1 MKIIVGSRGSNLAL
15 TQTKWLI
22 HRLKEKNPEVLFEL
36 KIIKTKGDQVQHL
49 ALDKIGDKGLFTK
62 ALEDALLAG
71 DIHMA
76 VHSMKDM
83 PSRLPRGLTLGVP
96 TLRED
101 ARDVLV
107 TPHAIRSLKDLPE
120 NATVAT
126 GSKRRAYQLKA
137 LRPDLSVVGIRGNID
152 TRIQKMLD
160 QKLDG
165 VILAAS
171 GLKRANLFESDR
183 YHCYPLSEKEFI
195 PAPAQG
201 ILAVEITEDN
211 AFVKDML
218 TTIMDENTHRQ
229 MLAER
234 SFLETLDGSCH
245 IPMGAYLDIHDQ
257 EITLYGLYGSQD
269 GSILHRGSLT
279 GKLGEEESLGQR
291 LAEQLKEKVA
301 RDIAPGTVYLTGA
314 GCGDEGL
321 LTVKAQEVLKSC
333 DVLVYDALVNS
344 NFLRE
349 TKPECEHIYVGKRA
363 KNHAMPQDEINQ
375 LLVRLAQAGK
385 NVVRLKGGDPYVFG
399 RGGEEG
405 EVLYDAGVPFEVI
418 PGITSVIGGLAY
430 AGIPITHR
438 DCVASFQI
446 VTGHRKEDGEELDW
460 QALANYK
467 GTTVFLMGVKNLKS
481 IMDNLM
487 DKGMRKDMPVAV
499 VHKASTPSQRV
510 VSGTIESIY
519 DTVVTEKI
527 TAPSLI
533 VVGDVVSKREKL
545 RFFDN
550 KPLFGKRVV
559 VTRSRNQSSKMVKQ
573 LEALGAQ
580 TIMYPTITVE
590 PILEEVTRLAEVLE
604 DLQSYTHLV
613 MTSVN
618 GVEIF
623 FRTLHQKGLDARAL
637 AGLHIT
643 AVGPETKKAFEQ
655 KGIVPDFMPKRYVGE
670 ELIDG
675 LWPITDENSKI
686 LIPRSKNARV
696 DVVEA
701 LQKKCVVE
709 EIQIY
714 QTLRE
719 DLAEVDMLDLLKEQ
733 AIDYITFT
741 SSTTA
746 QYFVEKIG
754 KENIPLIEQYKTV
767 SIGPITSA
775 KMKELGLPISME
787 AEVYTIAGMI
797 AALLNDVQ
805 G

>member
-1 MKIIVGSRGSNLAL
+1 MKIIVGSRGSKLAL

-22 HRLKEKNPEVLFEL
+22 DRLKEKNPEVEFEL
-36 KIIKTKGDQVQHL
+36 KIIKTKGDQIQHI

-62 ALEDALLAG
+62 ALEDALLSG
-71 DIHMA
+71 EIHMA

-83 PSRLPRGLTLGVP
+83 PSRLPQGLTLGVP
-96 TLRED
+96 TARED

-107 TPHAIRSLKDLPE
+107 TPHAIQSLKDIPQ
-120 NATVAT
+120 NGTVAT

-137 LRPDLSVVGIRGNID
+137 LRPDLSIVGIRGNID

-160 QKLDG
+160 QQLDG

-171 GLKRANLFESDR
+171 GLKRADLFESDR
-183 YHCYPLSEKEFI
+183 YHCYPLPEKEFI

-201 ILAVEITEDN
+201 ILAVEIAEDN
-211 AFVKDML
+211 EAVKKML
-218 TTIMDENTHRQ
+218 NTIVDEDTHRQ

-234 SFLETLDGSCH
+234 AFLKALDGSCH
-245 IPMGAYLDIHDQ
+245 IPMGAYLDIAG
-257 EITLYGLYGSQD
+257 EGITLYGLYGTQD
-269 GSILHRGSLT
+269 GSVLHRDAIT
-279 GKLGEEESLGQR
+279 GKIGEEESVGQR
-291 LAEQLKEKVA
+291 LAAKLKEKVA
-301 RDIAPGTVYLTGA
+301 KDIVPGTVYLTGA

-321 LTVKAQEVLKSC
+321 LTVKAQRVLRTC
-333 DVLVYDALVNS
+333 DALVYDALINN
-344 NFLRE
+344 NFLKE
-349 TKPECEHIYVGKRA
+349 TKPGCEQIYVGKRA
-363 KNHAMPQDEINQ
+363 KNHAMPQDDINK
-375 LLVRLAQAGK
+375 LLVRLSKEGK

-460 QALANYK
+460 KALADYK
-467 GTTVFLMGVKNLKS
+467 GTTVFLMGVRNLKS
-481 IMDNLM
+481 IMDHLIAN
-487 DKGMRKDMPVAV
+487 GMRKDMPVAV

-510 VSGTIESIY
+510 VTGTIETIH
-519 DTVVTEKI
+519 DTVVSEKI

-533 VVGDVVSKREKL
+533 VVGDVVHKREKL

-559 VTRSRNQSSKMVKQ
+559 VTRSRKQSSKMVQQ
-573 LEALGAQ
+573 LEALGAEA
-580 TIMYPTITVE
+580 IMYPTIVIE
-590 PILEEVTRLAEVLE
+590 PIAEEVERLAETLE
-604 DLQSYTHLV
+604 ELKSFTHLV
-613 MTSVN
+613 ITSVN

-623 FRTLHQKGLDARAL
+623 FRTLYNKGLDARAL

-655 KGIVPDFMPKRYVGE
+655 NGVVPDFMPKRYVGE
-670 ELIDG
+670 DLIDG
-675 LWPITDENSKI
+675 LWPVTDENSKI
-686 LIPRSKNARV
+686 LIPRSKNARI

-701 LQKKCVVE
+701 FRKKCVVE

-719 DLAEVDMLDLLKEQ
+719 DLEDVDMLALLKEG

-746 QYFVEKIG
+746 QYFLEKIG
-754 KENIPLIEQYKTV
+754 EENLQWTQKCKTV

-775 KMKELGLPISME
+775 KMKALGLHLSME

-797 AALLNDVQ
+797 DTILKDVQ